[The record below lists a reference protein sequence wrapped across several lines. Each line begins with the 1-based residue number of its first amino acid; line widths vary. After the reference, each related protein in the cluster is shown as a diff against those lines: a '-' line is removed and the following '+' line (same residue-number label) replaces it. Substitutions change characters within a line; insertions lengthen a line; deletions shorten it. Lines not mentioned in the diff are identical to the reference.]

1 MKIVI
6 TGAAGFIG
14 PHVARCLSKLGHE
27 IVLFDQKTVELPFDF
42 VQGDLACLEDVIR
55 ATAGADAICHLGGVG
70 DVYLAF
76 NQPYTAAAAN
86 ALGTANIMEAALRNK
101 VSRVVYTSTWEVY
114 GKPVYQPLDEQHPCQ
129 PDHSYSITKLAG
141 EQLAM
146 FYDHHKNV
154 PVIGLRLGT
163 AYGRGMRPN
172 SVFSIFAKRAM
183 SGEPLTIHGTGSQ
196 MRQFTHVDDVAEAF
210 NLAVNASIHGEVFN
224 VVSDEEIT
232 VRQIAEMVVA
242 RFPTELKFEPARAA
256 EVPSASVSN
265 AKIKSMLNWQPRVSF
280 KDGLADLLDSYAD

>member
-1 MKIVI
+1 MKIVV

-14 PHVARCLSKLGHE
+14 PHVARCLHAQGHE
-27 IVLFDQKTVELPFDF
+27 IVLFDQKYIDSPYMF
-42 VQGDLACLEDVIR
+42 VQGDLTSLDDVMR

-76 NQPYTAAAAN
+76 DQPYTAAAAN
-86 ALGTANIMEAALRNK
+86 VLGSANIFEAALRNK
-101 VSRVVYTSTWEVY
+101 VSKVIYTSTWEVY
-114 GKPVYQPLDEQHPCQ
+114 GKPDYQPLDERHPCR

-146 FYDHHKNV
+146 FYDHHKGV
-154 PVIGLRLGT
+154 PAIALRLGT

-183 SGEPLTIHGTGSQ
+183 AGEPLTIHGTGSQ
-196 MRQFTHVDDVAEAF
+196 MRQFTHVSDVAEAF
-210 NLAVNASIHGEVFN
+210 RLAINAPVRGEVFN

-232 VRQIAEMVVA
+232 VRQIAELVVA
-242 RFPTELKFEPARAA
+242 RFPTELRFEPARAA
-256 EVPSASVSN
+256 EVPSASVGN
-265 AKIKSMLNWQPRVSF
+265 AKIKTALNWHPQIMF
-280 KDGLADLLDSYAD
+280 KDGLDDLLDSYTT